1 MPELFPLPAEDV
13 EYSLAVRLLAQDPPL
28 DREVLEALVGA
39 PKRYRDM
46 KELLKGRNDNVL
58 TKSLARLRGGGC
70 IKQGI
75 DLDAKGE
82 KTYSLT
88 ELGKLAV
95 FRLHEM
101 VPHAQSIQ
109 AYQRGVAA
117 SA

>member
-101 VPHAQSIQ
+101 VQHAQSIQ